1 MKKTPE
7 TTPEAATSTPAAAPA
22 TPRIRLDETNAKLS
36 YANFFN
42 VSSTREETALLF
54 GMIQASP
61 NASEEVVIQVSDRV
75 VMSPLAARRLQNML
89 TQVLDQ
95 YEARF
100 GSLSETGQ
108 K

>member
-1 MKKTPE
+1 MNTESTTATAPE
-7 TTPEAATSTPAAAPA
+7 AAPA
-22 TPRIRLDETNAKLS
+22 TPEPPRIRLDESDAKLS

-54 GMIQASP
+54 GMIQVSANPSQ
-61 NASEEVVIQVSDRV
+61 EIVIQVSNRV
-75 VMSPLAARRLQNML
+75 VLTPHAARRLNLML

-100 GSLSETGQ
+100 GRLADEPAGR
-108 K
+108 